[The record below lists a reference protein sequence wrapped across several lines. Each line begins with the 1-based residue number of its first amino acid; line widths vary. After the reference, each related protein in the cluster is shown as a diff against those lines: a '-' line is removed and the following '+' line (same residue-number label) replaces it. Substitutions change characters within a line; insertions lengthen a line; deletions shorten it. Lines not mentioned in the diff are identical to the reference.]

1 MNRTPLFFAV
11 GVVATVGFAAFAT
24 QAARQPLLSATK
36 ATPAGLTAD
45 ASYRALAEH
54 RATVSLQ
61 LVQADASQI
70 DAGTDRIQLGL
81 GAADTVYLRSATR
94 NADGTLVWS
103 GTLGRNFGPLDK
115 VRSALGGE
123 IADDPNN
130 AVVIVRNGDRLT
142 GTIRSNGQLYALEPL
157 RSGGHAIVRID
168 EAKMPADHPAAYA
181 ALLHGALDDR
191 RLRGKAQVATG
202 AKATRAPATVRVM
215 VVFSQSAAN
224 AVGDTLAKA
233 NLAIAESN
241 QSFANSGANVTF
253 QLAGVY
259 TANYVNSSFDTDLS
273 RFRSTTD
280 GYLDSYHTTRNTI
293 GADVNVLITTNTTY
307 CGLGYLNSS
316 ASSAFSVTSYS
327 CMTGYYSFAHEI
339 GHNFG
344 ARHDPQTDPSTTPY
358 AYGHGYRS
366 PTNTWRTIMAYNCSP
381 SCPRINYWSNP
392 AKTYNGQAMGTTAT
406 SNNARV
412 LSERAATVAAFR

>member
-1 MNRTPLFFAV
+1 MKRTSLFFAV
-11 GVVATVGFAAFAT
+11 GAIAAVGFAAFAT

-45 ASYRALAEH
+45 AGYRALATD
-54 RATVSLQ
+54 RATVSVQ
-61 LVQADASQI
+61 LVQADAAQV
-70 DAGTDRIQLGL
+70 DANTDRIQLGL
-81 GAADTVYLRSATR
+81 GDAGTAYLRSATR
-94 NADGTLVWS
+94 NPDGTMVWS
-103 GTLGRNFGPLDK
+103 GTLGKAFGPFDRMK
-115 VRSALGGE
+115 SALGGE

-130 AVVIVRNGDRLT
+130 SVIIVRNGDKLT
-142 GTIRSNGQLYALEPL
+142 GTIRKNGELYSLRPL
-157 RSGGHAIVRID
+157 RSGGHALVRID
-168 EAKMPADHPAAYA
+168 ESKMPADHPAAYA
-181 ALLHGALDDR
+181 RFWRADTDR
-191 RLRGKAQVATG
+191 GLATRAQSGT
-202 AKATRAPATVRVM
+202 KATRAPATVRVM

-259 TANYVNSSFDTDLS
+259 TANYTNSSFDTDLS
-273 RFRSTTD
+273 RFRGTTD
-280 GYLDSYHTTRNTI
+280 GYLDTYHTTRNTI
-293 GADVNVLITTNTTY
+293 AADVNVLITTNTTY
-307 CGLGYLNSS
+307 CGLGYLNSN
-316 ASSAFSVTSYS
+316 AASAFSVTSYS

-366 PTNTWRTIMAYNCSP
+366 PTSAWRTIMAYNCSP

-392 AKTYNGQAMGTTAT
+392 AKTYSGQAMGTTTT

-412 LSERAATVAAFR
+412 LSERASAVAAFR